1 MALTSRPPHHVGTE
15 VPHAE
20 PDNPEPLPLTDV
32 DQFVPQQIRRLCAMA
47 DNHQGTQGDACGTAR
62 HRPTDPQP
70 VSIAAFDRHSSML
83 TRHDG
88 TTARQHGST
97 AARQLSRGSTSE
109 QLGGELLA
117 VPSGA
122 HIVRTHQF
130 EHIDVLLPRDFV
142 ELDAWQQQR

>member
-1 MALTSRPPHHVGTE
+1 
-15 VPHAE
+15 
-20 PDNPEPLPLTDV
+20 
-32 DQFVPQQIRRLCAMA
+32 MA

-70 VSIAAFDRHSSML
+70 VSIATFDRHSSML
-83 TRHDG
+83 TQHGGTAARRHGG
-88 TTARQHGST
+88 TAARRHGSTAARQHGST
-97 AARQLSRGSTSE
+97 TARQLSRGSTSE